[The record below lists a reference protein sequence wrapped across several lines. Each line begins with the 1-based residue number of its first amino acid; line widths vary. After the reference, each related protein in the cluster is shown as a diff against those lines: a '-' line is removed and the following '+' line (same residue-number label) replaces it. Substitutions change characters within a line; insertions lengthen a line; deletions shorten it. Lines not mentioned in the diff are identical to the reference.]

1 MLLYL
6 IGIGLLLL
14 STVGNSLLAVY
25 PQTLFNVNISAA
37 VLGMALGSLG
47 TMLIRYERKRRKKL
61 KRKRRYRY
69 YKPHYYHHR

>member
-6 IGIGLLLL
+6 IGIALLLL

-61 KRKRRYRY
+61 RKKRRYSH
-69 YKPHYYHHR
+69 YKPYSYRSR